1 MHDVLLILNL
11 PARNARGKVA
21 EELLGV
27 LRVETRLDEAVQVYL
42 APDEELQVLDAVRVT
57 GVVVRDAPGDLDA
70 ERVNAFNASMTK
82 RRS

>member
-1 MHDVLLILNL
+1 MHSPLFVLDL
-11 PARNARGKVA
+11 PARDERRKFA
-21 EELLGV
+21 EELFSVLG
-27 LRVETRLDEAVQVYL
+27 VETRLDEAVQVYL

-82 RRS
+82 RQS